1 MTRRLATAL
10 LVAVACVAA
19 PAAQYAVQRIE
30 FDEFQKLYAEKKV
43 LVVDVRDEGSF
54 AGGHIPGAI
63 NVPLGTEDRRIEPLK
78 TEKRL
83 IVTYCA

>member
-1 MTRRLATAL
+1 MRSIRVAV
-10 LVAVACVAA
+10 LVALTCGAVLLAQEAA
-19 PAAQYAVQRIE
+19 RMPMAEFKKLHAA
-30 FDEFQKLYAEKKV
+30 DKV

-63 NVPLGTEDRRIEPLK
+63 NIPLGTEDKRLNRLK
-78 TEKRL
+78 TETRP

>member
-1 MTRRLATAL
+1 MRRFGIVL
-10 LVAVACVAA
+10 LVLLAAVVTI
-19 PAAQYAVQRIE
+19 AAQEAPRIA
-30 FDEFQKLYAEKKV
+30 FAEFQKLNAAGKV

-63 NVPLGTEDRRIEPLK
+63 NIPLGTEDKRLNRLK
-78 TEKRL
+78 TETRP